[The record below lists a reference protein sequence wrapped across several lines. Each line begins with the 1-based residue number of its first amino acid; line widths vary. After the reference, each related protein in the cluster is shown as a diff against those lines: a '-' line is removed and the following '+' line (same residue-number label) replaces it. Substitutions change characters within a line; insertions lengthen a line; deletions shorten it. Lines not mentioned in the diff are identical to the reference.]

1 MWLRP
6 VLLLALLSG
15 CASADAPPTGGQ
27 LFAVTADP
35 TATPHRGSNSFSVH
49 VRTLGGQPVT
59 GATLDVLATMPAH
72 AHEAPAPHVTD
83 KGGGLYVVDDVIFSM
98 AGLWQLRVV
107 ARAAQGSDGKT
118 FQYEVP

>member
-1 MWLRP
+1 M
-6 VLLLALLSG
+6 
-15 CASADAPPTGGQ
+15 
-27 LFAVTADP
+27 TADP